1 MVQLSSIDYVAV
13 GDTFS
18 LECTATN
25 DPQSPNMLEIR
36 WFKGS
41 TRIDNNRFYTVA
53 EYRREL
59 SYISLITTVD
69 EVDYQYNGTYTC
81 SIYDSMITTTTNKST
96 TYVVESRQLRTPC
109 NFIVNTVVL

>member
-1 MVQLSSIDYVAV
+1 MVQLPSIYYVAV

-25 DPQSPNMLEIR
+25 DPQSPNMLDIR
-36 WFKGS
+36 WFKGPI
-41 TRIDNNRFYTVA
+41 RIDNNRSYVTA

-59 SYISLITTVD
+59 SYISVIFTID

-81 SIYDSMITTTTNKST
+81 SIYDSMITTNKST
-96 TYVVESRQLRTPC
+96 TYVVESRQLHTIC
-109 NFIVNTVVL
+109 NFSVTIVIL